1 MINMALI
8 RLLIKLYKEANVK
21 QYLFEIVF
29 YLALNGLIF
38 NLFLVQ
44 KLIKKIR
51 EFDAINKKLKK
62 KFDAL
67 DKILNTETHD

>member
-1 MINMALI
+1 M
-8 RLLIKLYKEANVK
+8 K
-21 QYLFEIVF
+21 QYLFEVVF

-44 KLIKKIR
+44 KLIQKIG
-51 EFDAINKKLKK
+51 EFDTINKKLKI

-67 DKILNTETHD
+67 DKILNTNKHD